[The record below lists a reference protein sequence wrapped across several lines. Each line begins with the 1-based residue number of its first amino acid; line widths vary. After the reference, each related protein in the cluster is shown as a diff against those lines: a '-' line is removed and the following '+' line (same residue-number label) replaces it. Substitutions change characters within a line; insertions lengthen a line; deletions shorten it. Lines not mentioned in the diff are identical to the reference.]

1 MWSRFLLAATSVAGI
16 VAVVSTVAKSEESSH
31 SSSGL
36 ALSHQSAH
44 GTECMTLAAA
54 RSLHRTSHLYWHG
67 VHHCWDAIPRTD
79 HVAHAGPSRREHVA
93 RSSPATPQP
102 DDWPAGTHQP
112 IAMME
117 TRQQPVAMMD
127 AQQPIAMMTDYLAF
141 DMVIDEWR
149 HMSRGLVT
157 PLVDKALSEFD
168 QRWPE

>member
-1 MWSRFLLAATSVAGI
+1 
-16 VAVVSTVAKSEESSH
+16 
-31 SSSGL
+31 
-36 ALSHQSAH
+36 
-44 GTECMTLAAA
+44 
-54 RSLHRTSHLYWHG
+54 
-67 VHHCWDAIPRTD
+67 
-79 HVAHAGPSRREHVA
+79 
-93 RSSPATPQP
+93 
-102 DDWPAGTHQP
+102 
-112 IAMME
+112 MME